1 LVQLKALKIQN
12 NGGIGM
18 FEKLQRLGKAFMIP
32 IAVLPIAGLM
42 LGIGAAF
49 TNPVMVDTYGLG
61 GILGEGTIL
70 YYILSI
76 MSAIGNVV
84 FSNLPLIFAVGI
96 ASGLALQEKGAAGLS
111 ASIAFLVM
119 HVIISTIL
127 GFLGHTPATTSV
139 DYFLSKGMDAVEAT
153 RQASVYG
160 YELGI
165 FTVRIGVLGGI
176 IVGLLVAF
184 LANKY
189 YDKKLPDALSFFSG
203 VRYIPI
209 ISVLSISLV
218 GAIIP
223 FVWPYVQIGISTF
236 SEFFGRTGA
245 IGMFFYGSL
254 MRLLNVFGLHHAI
267 YPLFWYTPLG
277 GEMEVAGKLVQGG
290 QSIFFAQLADPS
302 VTKFSAEATK
312 YFTGGYLP
320 MMFGLP
326 AAALA
331 MYKTADTKNKK
342 VVGGILFSAALTSFL
357 TGITEPI
364 EFTFLFVAPLLYG
377 IHAVLEGISYAVLYA
392 LDVSVGV
399 TFSRGIIDFTLF
411 GLLQGNAKTNYIWIL
426 ILGIPT
432 AIIYYYVFKVL
443 ILKLNLKTPGRGEDS
458 ENKLYTKKDAL
469 LKDVDVEEVIAALG
483 GRDNLVDV
491 DACITRL
498 RVTVKDTSI
507 VADDSVWK
515 GNLKAKGVFKI
526 GSGVQ
531 VVYGALAEI
540 LKNEINK
547 IR

>member
-1 LVQLKALKIQN
+1 MFGRRVLYLIE
-12 NGGIGM
+12 NGGIRM

-32 IAVLPIAGLM
+32 IAVLPIAGIM

-49 TNPVMVDTYGLG
+49 TNPLMVETYGLE

-70 YYILSI
+70 FYILST
-76 MSAIGNVV
+76 MSAIGNIV
-84 FSNLPLIFAVGI
+84 FANLPLIFAVGI

-111 ASIAFLVM
+111 AAIAFLVM
-119 HVIISTIL
+119 HVIVGTIL
-127 GFLGHTPATTSV
+127 GFLGHTPETTTV
-139 DYFLSKGMDAVEAT
+139 DYFLSQGLDPVEAAK
-153 RQASVYG
+153 QANVYG

-184 LANKY
+184 LANRY
-189 YDKKLPDALSFFSG
+189 YNKQLPEALSFFSG
-203 VRYIPI
+203 VRFIPI
-209 ISVLSISLV
+209 ISVFAISVV
-218 GAIIP
+218 GVIIP
-223 FVWPYVQIGISTF
+223 FIWPYVHLGISTF
-236 SEFFGRTGA
+236 SEFFGRTGP

-254 MRLLNVFGLHHAI
+254 MRLLNIFGLHHAI
-267 YPLFWYTPLG
+267 YPLFWYTSLG
-277 GEMEVAGKLVQGG
+277 GELEVAGKIIQGG
-290 QSIFFAQLADPS
+290 QSIFFAQLADPT

-331 MYKTADTKNKK
+331 MYHTANSKNKK
-342 VVGGILFSAALTSFL
+342 IVGGILFSAALTSFL

-377 IHAVLEGISYAVLYA
+377 IHAILEGISYAALYA

-411 GLLQGNAKTNYIWIL
+411 GLLQGNDKTNYIWIL

-432 AIIYYYVFKVL
+432 ALIYYFVFKTL

-469 LKDVDVEEVIAALG
+469 LKDIDIEDVITALG
-483 GRDNLVDV
+483 GRENLVDV

-498 RVTVKDTSI
+498 RVTVKDI
-507 VADDSVWK
+507 DKVAEDSVWK
-515 GNLKAKGVFKI
+515 DELKAKGLFKK
-526 GSGVQ
+526 GKGVQ

-540 LKNEINK
+540 LKNEINNVK
-547 IR
+547 